1 MQTSQGPPPPYPN
14 QQPSNAAVS
23 NKRFKQEDVIQ
34 QSPNTRPATQP
45 VYYLSQQQLQMLQYL
60 QQNQNNLTTQQENVL
75 QQLTNQY
82 RLMQQHQQHVRLQQQ
97 RTQSGAV
104 PTQQQP
110 SGQIINRP
118 AGQQFVGQQQT
129 SSFQQTA
136 PRVPQ
141 SGTIA
146 QTGFSVDSSGNFPA
160 TGHTLPN
167 AGMPYKS
174 ANVGT
179 FQQNQFGTNLGYTQ
193 ISSTTTNQSDM
204 GMIFYTHLFSR
215 NIR

>member
-1 MQTSQGPPPPYPN
+1 MFGKFLRLIDTFQTSQGPPPPYPN
-14 QQPSNAAVS
+14 QQSNNAAAS
-23 NKRFKQEDVIQ
+23 NKRFKQEEVIQ
-34 QSPNTRPATQP
+34 QSSNVRPAQP

-60 QQNQNNLTTQQENVL
+60 QQNQNNLTAQQQNVL
-75 QQLTNQY
+75 QQLTTQY
-82 RLMQQHQQHVRLQQQ
+82 RLMQQHQQQVRIQQQQ
-97 RTQSGAV
+97 RTQPGAV
-104 PTQQQP
+104 QSQ
-110 SGQIINRP
+110 SGQVINRP
-118 AGQQFVGQQQT
+118 GGQQFIGQQT
-129 SSFQQTA
+129 NSFQQTT
-136 PRVPQ
+136 PRVPP

-146 QTGFSVDSSGNFPA
+146 QTGFAVESSGNFPAA

-204 GMIFYTHLFSR
+204 GKTVD
-215 NIR
+215 